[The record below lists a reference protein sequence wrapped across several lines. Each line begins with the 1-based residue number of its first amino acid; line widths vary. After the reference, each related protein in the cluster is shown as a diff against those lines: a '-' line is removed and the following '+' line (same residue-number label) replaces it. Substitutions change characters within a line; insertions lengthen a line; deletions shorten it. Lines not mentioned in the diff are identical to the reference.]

1 MTFAQQLK
9 AEISRVAK
17 RELRQEIL
25 ALKKS
30 NAQHRSQIAALKRRL
45 ATLEAALKR
54 NQRQQQRATPEA
66 STEAEEGAALRF
78 RAPGFASL
86 RKRLG
91 LSAQEMGRLIGVT
104 GQTIYAWEAGKSRPR
119 ASQLETIARVRKLG
133 KREVAQ
139 LLG

>member
-1 MTFAQQLK
+1 M
-9 AEISRVAK
+9 
-17 RELRQEIL
+17 
-25 ALKKS
+25 
-30 NAQHRSQIAALKRRL
+30 
-45 ATLEAALKR
+45 
-54 NQRQQQRATPEA
+54 
-66 STEAEEGAALRF
+66 RF